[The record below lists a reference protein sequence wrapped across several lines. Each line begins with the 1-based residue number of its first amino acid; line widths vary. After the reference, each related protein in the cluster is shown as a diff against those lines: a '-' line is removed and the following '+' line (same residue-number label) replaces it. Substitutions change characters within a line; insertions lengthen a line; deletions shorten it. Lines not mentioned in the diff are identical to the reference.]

1 MSKYYSV
8 SLTLFISL
16 FHAFLLPN
24 ECISQIIPS
33 LRAVHAKKGS
43 SLPEQSSSLTFDGS
57 NDKVTTNLS
66 MNNWSAFTYEVWVY
80 PESSGSREGVVGH
93 NDIIEFGFNPANRI
107 HFWTAKGSQ
116 VNWNFNSSTSGN
128 SPNTCISSPS
138 SVKLLMPSLIPIIR
152 ALSITFK

>member
-16 FHAFLLPN
+16 FHAILLPN

-66 MNNWSAFTYEVWVY
+66 MNNWSAFTFEVWVY
-80 PESSGSREGVVGH
+80 PESTGSREGIVGH
-93 NDIIEFGFNPANRI
+93 NDIIEFGFIDSNTI
-107 HFWTAKGSQ
+107 HLWTQKGSSR
-116 VNWNFNSSTSGN
+116 NCG
-128 SPNTCISSPS
+128 
-138 SVKLLMPSLIPIIR
+138 
-152 ALSITFK
+152 AHAA